1 MKKAP
6 KAPRWSFA
14 DVPADKV
21 VSFISSYRFHPDQSG
36 MRADHMTGWIQRA
49 APDNRWNVVVIGS
62 TKVHKRSD
70 GTAVKLG
77 EVDLGL
83 GELVPAV
90 NRAPLINP
98 PRGTANIKALLSH
111 DDWFADLDPEDVKA
125 QGKHSDPRV
134 DGGLVTVRSDLSR
147 RSVSC

>member
-1 MKKAP
+1 
-6 KAPRWSFA
+6 
-14 DVPADKV
+14 
-21 VSFISSYRFHPDQSG
+21 
-36 MRADHMTGWIQRA
+36 
-49 APDNRWNVVVIGS
+49 
-62 TKVHKRSD
+62 
-70 GTAVKLG
+70 
-77 EVDLGL
+77 
-83 GELVPAV
+83 V